1 MALKKVGRELRMQQV
16 LALPW
21 DGNTGRT
28 YSVLG
33 LAKDGTV
40 YRYDLSC
47 GGWIPWSMKVARCAK
62 EHKR

>member
-1 MALKKVGRELRMQQV
+1 MQQV

-33 LAKDGTV
+33 LAKDGRV